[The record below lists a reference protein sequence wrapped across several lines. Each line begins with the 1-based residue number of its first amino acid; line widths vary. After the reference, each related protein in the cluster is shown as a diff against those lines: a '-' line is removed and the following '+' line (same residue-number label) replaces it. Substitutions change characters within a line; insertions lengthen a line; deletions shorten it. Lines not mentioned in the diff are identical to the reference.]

1 MATDP
6 DKADA
11 RWARTRQRL
20 LEGGRQA
27 FAKAGVEATTVLE
40 IVRAAGVSQPSFYN
54 HFESKGELAREI
66 TAEFFRND
74 RQEKLAVFEQIAD
87 PAEAIA
93 INIDHTL
100 SVATKDPA
108 IAWTLIKSRTLRDL
122 IISSKTDPLVE
133 MIKTGVEKGRF
144 QTESPHTIA
153 LAIRGAALAL
163 MQDILNGTADDNAST
178 CFQELVL
185 RMLGLTPEESAEVAT
200 RSQLRIKTGLGEV
213 A

>member
-27 FAKAGVEATTVLE
+27 FAEAGVEATTVLE
-40 IVRAAGVSQPSFYN
+40 IVRPAGVSQPSFYN

-100 SVATKDPA
+100 SVATQDPV

-185 RMLGLTPEESAEVAT
+185 RMLGLTPAESAEVAM

>member
-20 LEGGRQA
+20 LEGGRKA
-27 FAKAGVEATTVLE
+27 FAEAGVEATTVLE

-54 HFESKGELAREI
+54 HFESKDELAREI

-74 RQEKLAVFEQIAD
+74 RLEKLAVFEQVDD

-100 SVATKDPA
+100 SVVTADPV
-108 IAWTLIKSRTLRDL
+108 IAWTLIKSRTLRDFV
-122 IISSKTDPLVE
+122 ISSKTDPLVE
-133 MIKTGVEKGRF
+133 MIKTGVKKGRF

-153 LAIRGAALAL
+153 LTIRGAGLAL
-163 MQDILNGTADDNAST
+163 MQDILNGTSDKNASR

-185 RMLGLTPEESAEVAT
+185 RMLGLSPAESAEVVA
-200 RSQLRIKTGLGEV
+200 RSQTRLKQGFGKV

>member
-1 MATDP
+1 MANDP

-11 RWARTRQRL
+11 RWARTRERL
-20 LEGGRQA
+20 LEGGRKA
-27 FAKAGVEATTVLE
+27 FAESGVEATTVLE

-54 HFESKGELAREI
+54 HFATKDELAREI

-74 RQEKLAVFEQIAD
+74 RLEKIAVFEEVDD

-100 SVATKDPA
+100 SIATADPV

-122 IISSKTDPLVE
+122 VISSKTDPLVE
-133 MIKTGVEKGRF
+133 MIKTGIKKGRF

-153 LAIRGAALAL
+153 LTIRGAGLAL
-163 MQDILNGTADDNAST
+163 MQDILNGTSDKNASR
-178 CFQELVL
+178 CLQELVL
-185 RMLGLTPEESAEVAT
+185 RMLGLTPAESAEVAARPQT
-200 RSQLRIKTGLGEV
+200 RLKRGLGEV

>member
-11 RWARTRQRL
+11 RWARTRERL
-20 LEGGRQA
+20 LDGGRKA
-27 FAKAGVEATTVLE
+27 FAEAGVEATTVLE

-54 HFESKGELAREI
+54 HFATKDELAREI

-74 RQEKLAVFEQIAD
+74 RLEKIAVFEEIGD

-100 SVATKDPA
+100 SIATADPV
-108 IAWTLIKSRTLRDL
+108 IAWTLIKSRTLRDFV
-122 IISSKTDPLVE
+122 ISSKTDPLVE

-163 MQDILNGTADDNAST
+163 MQDILNGTADDNASA
-178 CFQELVL
+178 CFQELAL
-185 RMLGLTPEESAEVAT
+185 RMLGLSPEESAEVAA
-200 RSQLRIKTGLGEV
+200 RSRQRIKQGLGEV